1 MKPSAIH
8 IRLTALLAAVLTATA
23 STADVFIL
31 KDGTRLEGSILSDR
45 GDSYLLEIQVTR
57 SIKDERVVAK
67 EDILRIERERPD
79 VTAFEALSELWPI
92 PDLLTPDDYAARIER
107 LNEFLKE
114 HATSQKARE
123 VTTMLATHE
132 EEAAVIAAG
141 GVKLGGNL
149 IAADERAANAY
160 EIDSRVA
167 ETNIRNHVRDGSLL
181 SALREFQQFDADFA
195 GSEAWHSLL
204 PLMQQVIAAHRTQA
218 QEMIDGHD
226 EMMSRQQAG
235 LSRMSP
241 ADRVAS
247 ERAVAERDAALKHRF
262 DAETRERI
270 GWPTPHT
277 NFKPSLEATVRHAE
291 QESRRLETAAAQPRK
306 DPLPCAAWR
315 AAFAAIKSGDEAKTR
330 EAIST
335 ARTAGVSAS
344 YIERLEQQAAR

>member
-1 MKPSAIH
+1 MKPSALH
-8 IRLTALLAAVLTATA
+8 IRLTALMAAVLTAA
-23 STADVFIL
+23 SSTADVFIL

-67 EDILRIERERPD
+67 EDILRIERENPA
-79 VTAFEALSELWPI
+79 VTAFEALSGLWPI
-92 PDLLTPDDYAARIER
+92 PDLLTHAEYEVRIDQ

-114 HATSQKARE
+114 HATSEKARE
-123 VTTMLATHE
+123 VTTMLTAHQ
-132 EEAAVIAAG
+132 EEAAIIAAG
-141 GVKLGGNL
+141 GVKLDGKL
-149 IAADERAANAY
+149 IAADERTANAY

-167 ETNIRNHVRDGSLL
+167 ETSIRGHVRDGSLL
-181 SALREFQQFDADFA
+181 SALRAFQQFDADFA

-204 PLMQQVIAAHRTQA
+204 PLMQQVITAHRAQA
-218 QEMIDGHD
+218 QEMLDGYD
-226 EMMSRQQAG
+226 EMVSRQQAG

-247 ERAVAERDAALKHRF
+247 ERAVAERDAALKQRF
-262 DAETRERI
+262 DTETRERI

-315 AAFAAIKSGDEAKTR
+315 AAIAAIKSGDEAKTR
-330 EAIST
+330 EAISS
-335 ARTAGVSAS
+335 ARNAGVSPG